1 MRQTEEP
8 EKGLWSKMGR
18 KEGECKQGKERD
30 GSRRKPAGSVG
41 VRWRVGV
48 ADAEEGMSRHNGQLQ
63 GASEDRPDLR
73 ALRLGFSQRLF
84 SRSWGGPRG
93 PNSQGK
99 AKPHVQVSTL

>member
-63 GASEDRPDLR
+63 GASEDRPELR
-73 ALRLGFSQRLF
+73 ALRLGCYHPFRFIHLRST
-84 SRSWGGPRG
+84 SRTS
-93 PNSQGK
+93 
-99 AKPHVQVSTL
+99 